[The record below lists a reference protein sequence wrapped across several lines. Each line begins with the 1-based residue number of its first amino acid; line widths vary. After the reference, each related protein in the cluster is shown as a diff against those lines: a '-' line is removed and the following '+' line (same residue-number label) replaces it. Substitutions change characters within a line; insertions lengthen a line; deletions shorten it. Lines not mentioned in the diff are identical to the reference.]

1 MTETAPSSLHQL
13 PASVDVIAMVV
24 AALFGAHAARHRSVP
39 LFGVLLAGVIAG
51 LGGGMVRDVLLG
63 LEPAAIMDWYYIPA
77 VLAAAIVGGSIAYQ
91 VSLDPLPFVGAQAI
105 AIGLLIGIGVQ
116 KAVVYST
123 PAPAGILLGIIT
135 ATFGGALDDV
145 LTGRRATIMREG
157 PWLLSVIVAGAVTFW
172 LLTSYVGFYPAVVV
186 TVIVVASLR
195 LLSVSRGWTSP
206 AFPGDDLQSS
216 EDDGG
221 TFDIATVRSG
231 AQSGS
236 FAARA
241 RSGKK

>member
-1 MTETAPSSLHQL
+1 MAETAPSSLHQL

-24 AALFGAHAARHRSVP
+24 SALFGAHGARHRSVP

-63 LEPAAIMDWYYIPA
+63 LEPAAITDWYYIPA
-77 VLAAAIVGGSIAYQ
+77 VLVAAIVGGSIAYQ
-91 VSLDPLPFVGAQAI
+91 VSLDPLPFVGAQAV

-116 KAVVYST
+116 KAVAYG
-123 PAPAGILLGIIT
+123 APPPSAILLGVIT

-157 PWLLSVIVAGAVTFW
+157 PWLLSVIVAGSLTFW
-172 LLTSYVGFYPAVVV
+172 LLTSFVGFYPAVLV
-186 TVIVVASLR
+186 TVTVVASLR
-195 LLSVSRGWTSP
+195 LLSVSRGWSSP
-206 AFPGDDLQSS
+206 VFPGDDLQSS
-216 EDDGG
+216 EEGGAPSDTAAVSSSSQSG
-221 TFDIATVRSG
+221 TFAP
-231 AQSGS
+231 
-236 FAARA
+236 RA